1 VKKILLQLH
10 KINSEID
17 ESSDEESEG
26 SDDESETLK
35 SVYFFGTNKFVGYYE
50 NFLRVSSEDECRKG
64 QEIIVANCICTLFQ
78 NLSKKERNNI
88 SLFFEIIENK
98 VICF

>member
-35 SVYFFGTNKFVGYYE
+35 SVYFFGTNKSFGNYE
-50 NFLRVSSEDECRKG
+50 NFLRVSSEYEFHKS
-64 QEIIVANCICTLFQ
+64 QEIIVANYPNIYLFPK
-78 NLSKKERNNI
+78 SFKKGT
-88 SLFFEIIENK
+88 K
-98 VICF
+98 

>member
-1 VKKILLQLH
+1 MH

-35 SVYFFGTNKFVGYYE
+35 SVYFFGTNKFFGNYE
-50 NFLRVSSEDECRKG
+50 NFLSEHEFHKG
-64 QEIIVANCICTLFQ
+64 QEIIVANYPNIYLFPKS
-78 NLSKKERNNI
+78 SKKGT
-88 SLFFEIIENK
+88 K
-98 VICF
+98 

>member
-1 VKKILLQLH
+1 MKKILLQLH

-35 SVYFFGTNKFVGYYE
+35 SVYFFGTNKFFGNYE
-50 NFLRVSSEDECRKG
+50 NFLRVSSEHEFHKG
-64 QEIIVANCICTLFQ
+64 QEIIVANYICTLFP
-78 NLSKKERNNI
+78 NLPKKERNNLPNSALI
-88 SLFFEIIENK
+88 GQN
-98 VICF
+98 

>member
-1 VKKILLQLH
+1 MKKILLQLQ

-35 SVYFFGTNKFVGYYE
+35 SVYFFGANKFFGKYE
-50 NFLRVSSEDECRKG
+50 NFLRVSSEHEFHKG
-64 QEIIVANCICTLFQ
+64 QEIIVA
-78 NLSKKERNNI
+78 K
-88 SLFFEIIENK
+88 
-98 VICF
+98 